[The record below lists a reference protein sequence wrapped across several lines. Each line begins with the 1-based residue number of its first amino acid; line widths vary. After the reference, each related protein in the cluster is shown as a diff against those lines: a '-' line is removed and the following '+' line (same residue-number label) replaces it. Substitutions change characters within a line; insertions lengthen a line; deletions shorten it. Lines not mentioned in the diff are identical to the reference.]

1 MYKNK
6 GNIGKGQGGE
16 ETGQKGEEKER
27 ATVKEKEEK
36 KACAAEEEEEWSKVR
51 FLFRSK

>member
-1 MYKNK
+1 MKRRRRER
-6 GNIGKGQGGE
+6 GVVRVIIE
-16 ETGQKGEEKER
+16 KGEEKER

-36 KACAAEEEEEWSKVR
+36 KECAVEEEEEWSKVS